1 LAGIVP
7 KTIQLMV
14 SRFSIDVTDVRIGI
28 GPSAGSCCYEVD
40 EVVLEPLRSG
50 LTEWSSLIKDP
61 RGTRAK
67 LDLKALVKR
76 QANELGI
83 HREHITT
90 VNLCTICHPHLFFS
104 YRREGRVNG
113 TMLNGITLMPHR

>member
-1 LAGIVP
+1 
-7 KTIQLMV
+7 MV
-14 SRFSIDVTDVRIGI
+14 ARFSTDEADVRVSI

-40 EVVLEPLRSG
+40 EAVLEPLRSG
-50 LTEWSSLIKDP
+50 STEWSSLLKDR
-61 RGTRAK
+61 RGNRAK

-76 QANELGI
+76 QAAQIGI
-83 HREHITT
+83 DREHITM

-113 TMLNGITLMPHR
+113 TMLNGITLMPHW